1 MNENCPPNRSLKKKF
16 KINKGIRCLKSWFD
30 TNAWRFLI
38 SLSKISSWRGDVSR
52 SSDADCVV
60 GEVDISDVIAS
71 TVCVMELERCRG
83 EVSTASNPSSLFA
96 CANPVS
102 SGFPIFAL
110 LTSFPAEGELWV
122 FSARGADGGGSKVPP
137 SMLPPSSRANCRSEL
152 QEEEYIYF
160 YFSKRPAYF
169 RFYTWWWFKF
179 TCPHP

>member
-96 CANPVS
+96 CGAWTGWECFAN
-102 SGFPIFAL
+102 
-110 LTSFPAEGELWV
+110 TSFFGSETKKKANTYSEGPKSGLVWISDNCVEFGFYV
-122 FSARGADGGGSKVPP
+122 PRMSKIWNV
-137 SMLPPSSRANCRSEL
+137 
-152 QEEEYIYF
+152 
-160 YFSKRPAYF
+160 
-169 RFYTWWWFKF
+169 
-179 TCPHP
+179 